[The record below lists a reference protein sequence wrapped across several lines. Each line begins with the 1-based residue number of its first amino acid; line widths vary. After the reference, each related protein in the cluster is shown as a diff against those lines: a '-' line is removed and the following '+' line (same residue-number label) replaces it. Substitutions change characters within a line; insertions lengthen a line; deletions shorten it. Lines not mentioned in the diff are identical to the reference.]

1 MKTAILNY
9 HNFMTPLR
17 QLKNVRQRPEE
28 GFRLWF
34 ANEYY
39 DVIFWYEE
47 EGGFIKGFQFC
58 YGKPHSEKAFTWEV
72 DSQSH
77 HYVKEAR
84 SQGTGILR
92 GDAGA
97 LNLKALKQLQKVR
110 GELPE
115 PLMNFIIKK
124 LLGARKKQEE
134 TSGASSR

>member
-1 MKTAILNY
+1 MDY
-9 HNFMTPLR
+9 HIFMSPLKKL
-17 QLKNVRQRPEE
+17 QNVRQRPEE

-34 ANEYY
+34 ANEYF
-39 DVIFWYEE
+39 DVIIWYEE
-47 EGGFIKGFQFC
+47 EGGYMKGFQFC
-58 YGKPHSEKAFTWEV
+58 YGKPHSERAFTWEV

-97 LNLKALKQLQKVR
+97 LSLNALKQLQAFR
-110 GELPE
+110 GELPV

-124 LLGARKKQEE
+124 LLAARQGQEE
-134 TSGASSR
+134 AARASS